1 MKFRKNICK
10 TSMKNAVSLNTS
22 CLFDAIASNFLLVY
36 TRDAHV
42 DRPLSVGLLNSMITL
57 TDGAIMQVRKLE
69 ADKAKVGQLLRIF
82 VEAGGCSGFEYGMS
96 FDNKKVGDRLLESN
110 GVSFLMDATSL
121 EYLDGSV
128 IHFDDGLNGKGF
140 DIQNPNASS
149 TCGCGRSFN

>member
-1 MKFRKNICK
+1 MLNDFYTHQLVFYPRFF
-10 TSMKNAVSLNTS
+10 AVHSH
-22 CLFDAIASNFLLVY
+22 V
-36 TRDAHV
+36 AHV
-42 DRPLSVGLLNSMITL
+42 DRPFLVGLIVCMITL
-57 TDGAIMQVRKLE
+57 TDGAIVQVRKLE
-69 ADKAKVGQLLRIF
+69 ANKAKKGQLLRIF

-96 FDNKKVGDRLLESN
+96 FDYKKEGDRILENN
-110 GVSFLMDATSL
+110 GVCFLMDASSL

>member
-1 MKFRKNICK
+1 MHKLF
-10 TSMKNAVSLNTS
+10 AVYSPVT
-22 CLFDAIASNFLLVY
+22 CVDITLL
-36 TRDAHV
+36 A
-42 DRPLSVGLLNSMITL
+42 GLMFPMITI
-57 TDGAIMQVRKLE
+57 TDGAIVQVRMLE
-69 ADKAKVGQLLRIF
+69 SDKAKAGQLLRVF

-96 FDNKKVGDRLLESN
+96 FDYEKKGDCLLESN

>member
-1 MKFRKNICK
+1 
-10 TSMKNAVSLNTS
+10 MKNAVCVNTS
-22 CLFDAIASNFLLVY
+22 CRFDAIIANFMRVY
-36 TRDAHV
+36 SRDAHV

-57 TDGAIMQVRKLE
+57 TDGATMQVRKLE
-69 ADKAKVGQLLRIF
+69 ADKAKAGQLLRIF